1 MGIDE
6 KLRVGFIG
14 LGTMGSG
21 MARNLARAGFPLALS
36 NRTIE
41 KARALA
47 SEVSSSNP
55 EARVRV
61 FERAEDVGRE
71 SNVVVS
77 CLPDSPE
84 VREVHLGATGTVR
97 GAARGAIV
105 IDCSTTAA
113 EAAREIARDLAA
125 AGVAFLDAP
134 VSGGQKGAV
143 EGTLTF
149 FVGGEAAALERARP
163 VFDAMGK
170 RVTHLGSSGAGQLGK
185 AANQILVACNLLAVS
200 EAMAFAKRAGLPLD
214 ALHAALT
221 AGAANSWALEV
232 LGRKMIDR
240 DFKPAFAV
248 RHQQKDLAILLA
260 TARANGVP
268 LPGAA
273 LVHQLLSALE
283 AQGRGGE
290 GTQALLTLYEQISA
304 PPGPPA

>member
-1 MGIDE
+1 MPD

-14 LGTMGSG
+14 LGTMGSA
-21 MARNLARAGFPLALS
+21 MARNLGRAGFPLSLS
-36 NRTIE
+36 NRTI
-41 KARALA
+41 ARAHELA
-47 SEVSSSNP
+47 RELTPANSH
-55 EARVRV
+55 VRV
-61 FERAEDVGRE
+61 LERFEDVGRE
-71 SNVVVS
+71 SDVVVS

-84 VREVHLGATGTVR
+84 VREVHLGASGTAR

-113 EAAREIARDLAA
+113 EAAREISDGLA
-125 AGVAFLDAP
+125 GKGIFFLDAP
-134 VSGGQKGAV
+134 VSGGQKGAI

-149 FVGGEAAALERARP
+149 FVGGDGGALERARP
-163 VFDAMGK
+163 VFEAMGK
-170 RVTHLGSSGAGQLGK
+170 RVTHLGASGAGQLGK

-200 EAMAFAKRAGLPLD
+200 EAVAFASRVGLPLD
-214 ALHAALT
+214 ALHGALT

-240 DFKPAFAV
+240 DFRPAFAV

-273 LVHQLLSALE
+273 LVHQLLTALE
-283 AQGRGGE
+283 AQGRGGD
-290 GTQALLTLYEQISA
+290 GTQALLTLYEELSGK
-304 PPGPPA
+304 PNH